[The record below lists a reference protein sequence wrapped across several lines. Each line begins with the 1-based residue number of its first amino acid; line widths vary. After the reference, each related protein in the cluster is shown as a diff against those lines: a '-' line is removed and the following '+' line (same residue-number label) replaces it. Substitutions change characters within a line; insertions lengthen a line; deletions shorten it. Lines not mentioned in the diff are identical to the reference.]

1 MLMRR
6 SFRQVFFR
14 DPLETSRGDAVLLVY
29 RNGLLLTPEQKS
41 PSVARKLDSVMA
53 RLDRL
58 CSEDNEDVVLD
69 ESEHERRAKLFEWV
83 V

>member
-1 MLMRR
+1 MRR

-14 DPLETSRGDAVLLVY
+14 NSLEASRGDAVLLVY
-29 RNGLLLTPEQKS
+29 CNSLLLTPEQKS
-41 PSVARKLDSVMA
+41 PSVARKLDAVMA

-69 ESEHERRAKLFEWV
+69 ERASMSV
-83 V
+83 GRSYSSG

>member
-1 MLMRR
+1 MRR